1 MTSADFETKPR
12 PEYLT
17 TRNLLEVDPAE
28 LMRDNPAALIVN
40 QTMYQRISA
49 GGFNPRRCGQ
59 PQVARV
65 KTYSPE
71 HGEVIRLFI
80 IDGLTRTKYVN
91 DHLGEIQRENPEWKF
106 QVEDFTEE
114 LIKDTTIVFPHERQ
128 AGQQELTM
136 VQYLRAIVEPT
147 KVHAQIAPNR
157 IAAHLIN
164 GWKVMVGQELAEKFS
179 ATAALSFLTETT
191 INENMLRSELRDRK
205 LVVGIDDEAGERLC
219 QALVD
224 MASVIRGAGLDQREV
239 TKSAFLLLS
248 TLSPVIGGERRT
260 REEIYGLLYSPEVER
275 KLLQAF
281 SDKADRELMRAQL
294 DKILQQLIKDY
305 VGKLEG
311 VIIIRETL
319 KALKD
324 ENIEFHHFRDIVMSD
339 NPAKRYEQIT
349 RQINQ
354 DRFTNVYLRTLDKV
368 ALTGFELV
376 LIEQLEGRLADVR
389 NALNPVTAIYE
400 ASNVLQQVVD
410 FSNQLTGQRGEL
422 LKSGVSVK
430 LLDEAVASINNLQA
444 GLLAAQSIQ
453 AVSNRTDAIIKEIVK
468 TRKDI
473 STQQRGRTITSR
485 IDEISGED
493 LRTSFGNLKRAQ
505 LVAWIFREFVNADE
519 VTELEVSH
527 RLEQLKQ
534 LRSEFQREVVET
546 GMRIAVALQRQR
558 ERRIIQPASEERKIE
573 EDIAPSR
580 SVESEAEVDPRPEA
594 LSDDIFILPV
604 EGADAF
610 RRRVNVERLAQVS
623 DLALRVFGMLD
634 LDINEVPRQE
644 VEQSDEAFRM
654 WGRFR
659 YKHPDVDRLITDA
672 LAEQQKRIRLLEAQ
686 IALDREQTDKDTRT
700 GR

>member
-1 MTSADFETKPR
+1 MDKERSGEQLPKTDTH
-12 PEYLT
+12 LI
-17 TRNLLEVDPAE
+17 EVNPAA
-28 LMRDNPAALIVN
+28 LMQDNPAALIVN
-40 QTMYQRISA
+40 QTMYQRILA
-49 GGFNPRRCGQ
+49 GGFNPIRCGE

-71 HGEVIRLFI
+71 HDEAIRLFV
-80 IDGLTRTKYVN
+80 IDGLTRTKFVN
-91 DHLGEIQRENPEWKF
+91 DHLDEIQCKHPGWRF
-106 QVEDFTEE
+106 QVEDMTEE
-114 LIKDTTIVFPHERQ
+114 VIKDTTIVLPHERRE
-128 AGQQELTM
+128 GYQELTM

-147 KVHAQIAPNR
+147 KAHAQIAPGR

-164 GWKVMVGQELAEKFS
+164 GWEVIVGQELAEKFS

-191 INENMLRSELRDRK
+191 INENMLRGELRDRK
-205 LVVGIDDEAGERLC
+205 LVVGIDDEAGERLR

-239 TKSAFLLLS
+239 TKSAFLLLG

-260 REEIYGLLYSPEVER
+260 REEIYGLLYGPEVER

-281 SDKADRELMRAQL
+281 PDNKADRAMMRAQL
-294 DKILQQLIKDY
+294 DKILQQLIKNYASKRD
-305 VGKLEG
+305 G

-324 ENIEFHHFRDIVMSD
+324 ENLEFHHFRDIVMSD
-339 NPAKRYEQIT
+339 NPDKRYEQIT

-354 DRFTNVYLRTLDKV
+354 DRFTHVYLRTLDKA

-376 LIEQLEGRLADVR
+376 LIEQLGGGLTDAKDILKAVS
-389 NALNPVTAIYE
+389 AIYE

-410 FSNQLTGQRGEL
+410 FRNQLTDQRGEL

-453 AVSNRTDAIIKEIVK
+453 AVSSRTDAIIKEIVK

-473 STQQRGRTITSR
+473 STQQRVHTITSR

-493 LRTSFGNLKRAQ
+493 LRTAFGNLKRAQ
-505 LVAWIFREFVNADE
+505 LIAWIFREFGNADE
-519 VTELEVSH
+519 VIESEVSH
-527 RLEQLKQ
+527 KLEQLKQ

-546 GMRIAVALQRQR
+546 GMRIEVALQRQK
-558 ERRIIQPASEERKIE
+558 ERRIIQPATEERKIE
-573 EDIAPSR
+573 EETVPSR
-580 SVESEAEVDPRPEA
+580 PVESKTVVEPQPA
-594 LSDDIFILPV
+594 LPDDVFTLPI
-604 EGADAF
+604 ESADAF

-644 VEQSDEAFRM
+644 VEKLDRAFRM
-654 WGRFR
+654 WSRFR
-659 YKHPDVDRLITDA
+659 YKHPDVDRLVTEA
-672 LAEQQKRIRLLEAQ
+672 LSEQQKRIRLLEDE
-686 IALDREQTDKDTRT
+686 IALDREQTDRDTRT